1 MILSTWLNNAE
12 KRLTRVLK
20 DKDLAHQDVSWIACK
35 ALNKDRAW
43 LLAHNN
49 NTPTTIQY
57 WKLERLLRRRLKD
70 EPLAYLL
77 NSAPFYRRDFFVDK
91 RVLIPR
97 PETEDLIEIALRR
110 TERKH
115 HLTIIDI
122 GTGSGAIATTI
133 ALEKPKAHV
142 LASDTSLRALSV
154 AKKNAKRLHANVYFT
169 KGSLLHTELISMIP
183 KQDPIII
190 IANLPYLPPSDKRIM
205 PKSVTRFEPAQALF
219 AENKGLALNEHL
231 LQQSA
236 KLLTTSYSLL
246 TLLLEFDPPQ
256 AKKLRDIAQ
265 SLFPLATIR
274 IHQDRCGRERF
285 LEVSI

>member
-1 MILSTWLNNAE
+1 MILSAWLNDAE

-20 DKDLAHQDVSWIACK
+20 DKDLAHQDVYWIACK

-49 NTPTTIQY
+49 TTPTTLQN
-57 WKLERLLRRRLKD
+57 WKLERLLRRRLND

-110 TERKH
+110 LERKH
-115 HLTIIDI
+115 HVTIIDV
-122 GTGSGAIATTI
+122 GTGSGAIATTM

-154 AKKNAKRLHANVYFT
+154 AKKNARRLHANVRFS
-169 KGSLLHTELISMIP
+169 KGSLLHAELISMIP
-183 KQDPIII
+183 KHNPIII

-205 PKSVTRFEPAQALF
+205 PKSVTKFEPAQALF
-219 AENKGLALNEHL
+219 AENNGLALNERL
-231 LQQSA
+231 LHQSA
-236 KLLTTSYSLL
+236 KLLTTHCSLL
-246 TLLLEFDPPQ
+246 SLLLEFDPPQ

-265 SLFPLATIR
+265 SLFPHATIR